1 MKKMDVLKEIV
12 TNLKKLI
19 SFKTIKDNYS
29 EFDKALSFVEN
40 ELSNYYVKEYIINN
54 YKNLVIS
61 NTKSKDLDVIF
72 CCHIDVVPADKYEA
86 EVYDGKLYGRG
97 SFDMK
102 GQLSVVMSLFKNN
115 KSNKKIAFMITSD
128 EEIGGACCKEI
139 LKDYNAKLA
148 VVPDG
153 GKDFELV
160 VEEKGLLQL
169 EITAYGITAHASEP
183 YKGDNP
189 LLKLIYLY
197 ENLLDIYKMPKNE
210 NEFVTSIN
218 LSKLNGGDANNMVP
232 GSASMILDVR
242 YTKDNPPDEI
252 INDIKSLSDEIEVK
266 VLAKDSM
273 FQVDENLAVIKKF
286 IKDSEKVLGRKIII
300 QKCVATSDAIYFSE
314 KNIPT
319 ILINPRGNYWHGPGE
334 YVEIDSLYSLY
345 EIFKNLI

>member
-1 MKKMDVLKEIV
+1 MKKIDILKEIV
-12 TNLKKLI
+12 TNLKTLI
-19 SFKTIKDNYS
+19 GFKTIKGNYG

-40 ELSNYYVKEYIINN
+40 ELSNYYVKEYVINN

-61 NTKSKDLDVIF
+61 NTKEKNLDIIF

-86 EVYDGKLYGRG
+86 EIYDGKLYGRG

-102 GQLSVVMSLFKNN
+102 GQLSVVMSLLKNN
-115 KSNKKIAFMITSD
+115 KSNKKIALMITSD
-128 EEIGGACCKEI
+128 EEIGGLCCKEI

-210 NEFVTSIN
+210 KEFVTSVN
-218 LSKLNGGDANNMVP
+218 LSKLNGGDAHNMVP
-232 GSASMILDVR
+232 GTASMVLDIR

-252 INDIKSLSDEIEVK
+252 INDIKSLSDDIEVK
-266 VLAKDSM
+266 VLAKDPM
-273 FQVDENLAVIKKF
+273 FQVDEKLPVIKKF
-286 IKDSEKVLGRKIII
+286 IKDSEKILDRKIII

-319 ILINPRGNYWHGPGE
+319 ILINPKGNYWHGPGE

-345 EIFKNLI
+345 EIFKSLI

>member
-1 MKKMDVLKEIV
+1 MKKIDVLKEIV
-12 TNLKKLI
+12 NNLKKLI
-19 SFKTIKDNYS
+19 SFKTVKENYS

-40 ELSNYYVKEYIINN
+40 ELSNYYVKEYVINN

-61 NTKSKDLDVIF
+61 NTKSKDLDVMF
-72 CCHIDVVPADKYEA
+72 CCHIDVVPAEKYEA
-86 EVYDGKLYGRG
+86 EIYDGKLYGRG

-102 GQLSVVMSLFKNN
+102 GQLSVVMSLLKNN
-115 KSNKKIAFMITSD
+115 KSNKKIALLITSD
-128 EEIGGACCKEI
+128 EEIGGYCCKEI

-210 NEFVTSIN
+210 KEFVTSIN
-218 LSKLNGGDANNMVP
+218 LSKLNGGDAHNMVP
-232 GSASMILDVR
+232 GTASMILDIR
-242 YTKDNPPDEI
+242 YTKDNSPDEI
-252 INDIKSLSDEIEVK
+252 INDIKSLSEDIEVK
-266 VLAKDSM
+266 VLAKDPM
-273 FQVDENLAVIKKF
+273 FHVDEKLPVIKKF
-286 IKDSEKVLGRKIII
+286 VKESEKILDRKIII

-319 ILINPRGNYWHGPGE
+319 ILINPSGNYWHGPGE

-345 EIFKNLI
+345 EIFKTLI

>member
-1 MKKMDVLKEIV
+1 MKKIDVLKEIV
-12 TNLKKLI
+12 NNLKKLI
-19 SFKTIKDNYS
+19 SFKTVKENYS

-40 ELSNYYVKEYIINN
+40 ELSNYYVKEYVINN

-61 NTKSKDLDVIF
+61 NTKSKDLDVMF
-72 CCHIDVVPADKYEA
+72 CCHIDVVPAEKYEA
-86 EVYDGKLYGRG
+86 EIYDGKLYGRG

-102 GQLSVVMSLFKNN
+102 GQLSVVMSLLKNN
-115 KSNKKIAFMITSD
+115 KSNKKIALLITSD
-128 EEIGGACCKEI
+128 EEIGGYCCKEI

-210 NEFVTSIN
+210 KEFVTSIN
-218 LSKLNGGDANNMVP
+218 LSKLNGGDAHNMVP
-232 GSASMILDVR
+232 GTASMILDIR
-242 YTKDNPPDEI
+242 YTKDNSPDEI
-252 INDIKSLSDEIEVK
+252 INDIKSLSDDIEVK
-266 VLAKDSM
+266 VLAKDPM
-273 FQVDENLAVIKKF
+273 FQVDEKLPVIKKF
-286 IKDSEKVLGRKIII
+286 VKESEKILDRKIII

-319 ILINPRGNYWHGPGE
+319 ILINPSGNYWHGPGE

-345 EIFKNLI
+345 EIFKTLI

>member
-1 MKKMDVLKEIV
+1 MKKIDILKDIV
-12 TNLKKLI
+12 NNLKQLI

-29 EFDKALSFVEN
+29 EFDKAFSFVEN
-40 ELSNYYVKEYIINN
+40 ELSNYYVKEYVINN

-61 NTKSKDLDVIF
+61 NTKDKNLDIIF
-72 CCHIDVVPADKYEA
+72 CCHIDVVPAEKYEA
-86 EVYDGKLYGRG
+86 EIFDGKLYGRG

-102 GQLSVVMSLFKNN
+102 GQLSVVMSLLKHN
-115 KSNKKIAFMITSD
+115 KSDKKIALMITSD

-139 LKDYNAKLA
+139 LKDYDAKLA

-160 VEEKGLLQL
+160 IEEKGLLQV
-169 EITAYGITAHASEP
+169 EITAYGLTAHASEP

-197 ENLLDIYKMPKNE
+197 ENLLDIYKMPKDE
-210 NEFVTSIN
+210 KEFITSIN

-232 GSASMILDVR
+232 SKASMILDIR
-242 YTKDNPPDEI
+242 YTKENNPDEI
-252 INDIKSLSDEIEVK
+252 INNIRSLSDDIEVK
-266 VLAKDSM
+266 VLCKDPM
-273 FQVDENLAVIKKF
+273 FQVDEKLDVIKDF
-286 IKDSEKVLGRKIII
+286 IKISEKVLERKVVI

-314 KNIPT
+314 KKIPT
-319 ILINPRGNYWHGPGE
+319 ILMNPRGDYWHGPGE

>member
-1 MKKMDVLKEIV
+1 MNNKILNEIV
-12 TNLKKLI
+12 NNSKTLMG
-19 SFKTIKDNYS
+19 FKTIKDNYS

-40 ELSNYYVKEYIINN
+40 ELSNYYVKEYVIDN

-61 NTKSKDLDVIF
+61 NTKEKDLDVMF
-72 CCHIDVVPADKYEA
+72 CCHIDVVPADKYEGIV
-86 EVYDGKLYGRG
+86 EDGKLYGRG

-102 GQLSVVMSLFKNN
+102 GQLSVVISLLKNN
-115 KSNKKIAFMITSD
+115 KSKKKIGFMITSD
-128 EEIGGACCKEI
+128 EEIGGMCCKEI

-153 GKDFELV
+153 GKNFELV

-169 EITAYGITAHASEP
+169 ELTTYGVTAHASEP

-197 ENLLDIYKMPKNE
+197 ENLLDIYRMPKDE
-210 NEFVTSIN
+210 SEFVTSIN

-232 GSASMILDVR
+232 SKATMVLDIR
-242 YTKDNPPDEI
+242 YTGANPPDEI
-252 INDIKSLSDEIEVK
+252 IDNIKSLSDDIEIK
-266 VLAKDSM
+266 VLGKDPM
-273 FQVDENLAVIKKF
+273 FKVDENLEVIKKF
-286 IKDSEKVLGRKIII
+286 IKDAEKVLGRELVI

-319 ILINPRGNYWHGPGE
+319 ILMNPIGNFWHGPGE
-334 YVEIDSLYSLY
+334 YVEVDSLYSLY

>member
-1 MKKMDVLKEIV
+1 MKKNDILKEIV
-12 TNLKKLI
+12 SNLKKLI

-40 ELSNYYVKEYIINN
+40 ELSNYYVKEYVINN

-61 NTKSKDLDVIF
+61 NTKSKDLDIIF

-86 EVYDGKLYGRG
+86 EVYDGKVYGRG

-102 GQLSVVMSLFKNN
+102 GQLSVIMSLFKNN
-115 KSNKKIAFMITSD
+115 KSNKKIALMITSD
-128 EEIGGACCKEI
+128 EEIGGFCCKEI

-153 GKDFELV
+153 GKNFELV
-160 VEEKGLLQL
+160 IEEKGLLQL

-197 ENLLDIYKMPKNE
+197 ENILDIYKMPKDE
-210 NEFVTSIN
+210 NDFITSIN

-232 GSASMILDVR
+232 SKASMILDIR
-242 YTKDNPPDEI
+242 YTNSDNPDII
-252 INDIKSLSDEIEVK
+252 INDIKSLSDDIEVK
-266 VLAKDSM
+266 VLSKDPL
-273 FQVDENLAVIKKF
+273 FHVDKDLDIIKDFIKK
-286 IKDSEKVLGRKIII
+286 SEKVLDREIVIK
-300 QKCVATSDAIYFSE
+300 KCVATSDAIYFSE

-319 ILINPRGNYWHGPGE
+319 ILMNPIGDFWHGPGE

-345 EIFKNLI
+345 EIFKNII